1 MTEVYKYDNIDMSKL
16 SFSIPEKQSNIYYSN
31 ITYDNKPLF
40 LQTSKLGILTKMAEL
55 NKKLPSIEYEIIG
68 ENLDFYDLF
77 MKLDDRLIK
86 ETYNRSKEW
95 FNQSIPLENIEDMYK
110 RVCKPLKKNTNP
122 SIRFRLPMEKGNIVS
137 KIYNQNKEI
146 IKIEDIKEKSE
157 AILIIHIRGIKF
169 MKQQYICDIYINQM
183 KVFIPRRNKYIIPEE
198 CLIQETLITQS
209 DEEILDDDI
218 ILENNLKRQKLMD
231 VKLQEIEKMKELQQK
246 IEMMELEIKNIN

>member
-95 FNQSIPLENIEDMYK
+95 FNQTIPLENIEDMYK
-110 RVCKPLKKNTNP
+110 RVCKPLKK
-122 SIRFRLPMEKGNIVS
+122 IV
-137 KIYNQNKEI
+137 
-146 IKIEDIKEKSE
+146 
-157 AILIIHIRGIKF
+157 
-169 MKQQYICDIYINQM
+169 MQY
-183 KVFIPRRNKYIIPEE
+183 
-198 CLIQETLITQS
+198 
-209 DEEILDDDI
+209 
-218 ILENNLKRQKLMD
+218 
-231 VKLQEIEKMKELQQK
+231 
-246 IEMMELEIKNIN
+246 